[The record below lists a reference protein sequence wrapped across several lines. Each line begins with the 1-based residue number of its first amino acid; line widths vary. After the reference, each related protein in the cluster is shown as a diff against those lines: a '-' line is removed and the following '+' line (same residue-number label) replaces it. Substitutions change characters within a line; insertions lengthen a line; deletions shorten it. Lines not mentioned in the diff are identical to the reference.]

1 MSLIWGLFSSVTSD
15 AGMELS
21 DETSFVSRR
30 WGTILLL
37 FQTLSALSWTSLHQS
52 SSVTWE
58 HVRHSGSPQS
68 GARWEMKGQRRE
80 IFKKSEICGNY
91 IYNVGLPA
99 FLFSVLKVLWKGLTD
114 EGGSMS
120 NTREEAQ
127 LWMRLQHQTSPGTNL
142 QHNTLQ
148 PTSLRSVHVSTKLW
162 SSVFWSPCQPLSFCL
177 LTDENCRDVR
187 QQCELVVQARLC
199 VYTYYK
205 KVCCASCVQ
214 SAQRAKRHWPA
225 NGRHPLCASSGG
237 LGQKG

>member
-1 MSLIWGLFSSVTSD
+1 MSLICGLFSSVTSH

-52 SSVTWE
+52 SSARWE

-68 GARWEMKGQRRE
+68 GARWEMKGQWRD
-80 IFKKSEICGNY
+80 IFLKSEICGDY
-91 IYNVGLPA
+91 IYTVGLPA

-114 EGGSMS
+114 EGSSMS

-127 LWMRLQHQTSPGTNL
+127 PWMRLQHQTSPGTNL

-148 PTSLRSVHVSTKLW
+148 PTSLRSVRVSTKLW
-162 SSVFWSPCQPLSFCL
+162 SSVFWSPCQPLCPSVCSQMKTAETYVNSVSWWCKPDSASTPTTRKSAVPPVFRVL
-177 LTDENCRDVR
+177 SVPRDTDQPMADSPCA
-187 QQCELVVQARLC
+187 QVVED
-199 VYTYYK
+199 
-205 KVCCASCVQ
+205 
-214 SAQRAKRHWPA
+214 
-225 NGRHPLCASSGG
+225 
-237 LGQKG
+237 